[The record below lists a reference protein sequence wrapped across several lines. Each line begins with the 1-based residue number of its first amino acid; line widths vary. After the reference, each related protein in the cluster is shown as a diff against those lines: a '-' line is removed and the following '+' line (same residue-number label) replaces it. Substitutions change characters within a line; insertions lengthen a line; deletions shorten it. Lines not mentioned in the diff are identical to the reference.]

1 MNLFTMIHVV
11 MHIQTNSWRLCRF
24 GWLLFLPLDQPSP
37 TVRLIIF
44 SSRVLKKSLCEVSVV
59 VSLGSSLMWR
69 QLDSLRVVLKSSPQ
83 HCNGEVCIFLA
94 DAHRGLQADHLPNT
108 NNATLSNHK
117 SCCFPTIF
125 FFQQI
130 LNCCQYIMLGSE
142 WCKKNLNVKFMEI
155 R

>member
-1 MNLFTMIHVV
+1 MLSCTFRQIPEDFAALADFSFYLW
-11 MHIQTNSWRLCRF
+11 IS
-24 GWLLFLPLDQPSP
+24 LLL
-37 TVRLIIF
+37 RLIIF

-83 HCNGEVCIFLA
+83 HCDGEVCIFLA

-125 FFQQI
+125 VFQQI
-130 LNCCQYIMLGSE
+130 LNCCQYIMLASE
-142 WCKKNLNVKFMEI
+142 
-155 R
+155 